1 MTNSCL
7 VEDITRLRDELQFRG
22 FDSNGAVKDITF
34 AEIVWKINSC
44 LYKGYP
50 HTLHSDT
57 KALDDSLQAVFDQYS
72 VVGEE

>member
-1 MTNSCL
+1 MTNPCL
-7 VEDITRLRDELQFRG
+7 VEDLTRLRDELQPRG
-22 FDSNGAVKDITF
+22 FDSNGAVKDSTI

-50 HTLHSDT
+50 RHIYGDA

-72 VVGEE
+72 TMGAE

>member
-22 FDSNGAVKDITF
+22 FDSNGSVKDITF

-50 HTLHSDT
+50 RHIYGDA
-57 KALDDSLQAVFDQYS
+57 KALDDSLQEAFEGAQR
-72 VVGEE
+72 G